1 MKTILVFNF
10 RIIMF
15 NSCNSGNNIK
25 TETQSRILSHKKF
38 IYNIDFEGTVINKTY
53 CNGLQQAF

>member
-1 MKTILVFNF
+1 
-10 RIIMF
+10 MF

-25 TETQSRILSHKKF
+25 IETQNRILSHKKF

-53 CNGLQQAF
+53 CNEYTYKGYKITWNSCPLY